1 MAVDGRLGT
10 DLRLLRNLTRQNS
23 RNPGSD
29 LSTATRRPASPGENP
44 QSPPKDL
51 QMVAAV
57 ENLEQALLLRF
68 LTRVGELT
76 ALGHPKYG
84 SRLFE
89 LIGQLNNESSRN
101 RAKVY
106 VLQALSAEPRV
117 KQIRSVKVTPD
128 KSERTQINIDVSLL
142 VIDHDN
148 PLNLVF
154 SFSLQGTPAR

>member
-1 MAVDGRLGT
+1 MPADGRLGT

-29 LSTATRRPASPGENP
+29 LSTTTRRPQSPGEDP
-44 QSPPKDL
+44 QAPPKDL
-51 QMVAAV
+51 QLVAAL

-76 ALGHPKYG
+76 ALGHPNYG

-89 LIGQLNNESSRN
+89 LIGKLNNESSRN
-101 RAKVY
+101 RAKVF

-117 KQIRSVKVTPD
+117 RQIRSVKVTPD

-142 VIDHDN
+142 IIDHDN

-154 SFSLQGTPAR
+154 SFSLQGMPVR